1 MNEIILKQLSG
12 VSLIDGNN
20 ITAGRSPS
28 AHAFFHHNHR
38 LRPADR
44 VMSIPDMQKQSG
56 MTLVVSLVI
65 LIALTILGVT
75 SMQSTRT
82 EISMA
87 GNLRES
93 GLAFNAAEAGLSNG
107 ESFAATAISKSV
119 FADPTKGLYSSTDED
134 PDYFADATW
143 VAAQTA
149 TTSLPHV
156 IEQPKFIIKYLG
168 DRSQNEAAAVNIG
181 GYGSGQPGR
190 TVSNFRITA
199 KAFGQTGNSARYVQS
214 YSGKEY

>member
-1 MNEIILKQLSG
+1 
-12 VSLIDGNN
+12 
-20 ITAGRSPS
+20 
-28 AHAFFHHNHR
+28 
-38 LRPADR
+38 
-44 VMSIPDMQKQSG
+44 MSMPTMQKQSG
-56 MTLVVSLVI
+56 VTLVVSLVI
-65 LIALTILGVT
+65 LVALTILGVT
-75 SMQSTRT
+75 SMQATRT

-93 GLAFNAAEAGLSNG
+93 GIAFNAAEAGLSNA
-107 ESFAATAISKSV
+107 EKFTANAVSKSV
-119 FADPTKGLYSSTDED
+119 FADPTKGLYSKTDED

-149 TTSLPHV
+149 TTTLPYV
-156 IEQPKFIIKYLG
+156 TEQPRFIIKYLG
-168 DRSQNEAAAVNIG
+168 DRSQNDAAAANIG
-181 GYGSGQPGR
+181 GYGSGQPGK